1 VPPLAIAISLSDLR
15 LPLKRGLAAAR
26 RLGAQAVEIDARGE
40 LRPGALSETG
50 LRELRMLLNELDL
63 RVASIAFQTR
73 RGYDVA
79 DQLERRIAATKEAMK
94 FAYRLGAPVVVNQVG
109 RVPAESSGPIWTGL
123 IEVLSE
129 LAEHS
134 QRAGAR
140 LAAQTGT
147 ESGADLARL
156 LAALP
161 PQGIGVDFD
170 PGGLLVNGFSPSEAI
185 EVLAP
190 NVLQLRVRDA
200 AEDIARGRGLEVPL
214 GRGSVDFPA
223 ILGVLEERGF
233 RGTAVIARPN
243 STDPEGE
250 IGAAVEYLKSL

>member
-1 VPPLAIAISLSDLR
+1 M
-15 LPLKRGLAAAR
+15 
-26 RLGAQAVEIDARGE
+26 
-40 LRPGALSETG
+40 AL
-50 LRELRMLLNELDL
+50 
-63 RVASIAFQTR
+63 V
-73 RGYDVA
+73 
-79 DQLERRIAATKEAMK
+79 
-94 FAYRLGAPVVVNQVG
+94 
-109 RVPAESSGPIWTGL
+109 
-123 IEVLSE
+123 EVLGE
-129 LAEHS
+129 LAEYS

-170 PGGLLVNGFSPSEAI
+170 PGSLLVGGFSPREAI
-185 EVLAP
+185 AALGSS
-190 NVLQLRVRDA
+190 VLQLRVRDA
-200 AEDIARGRGLEVPL
+200 AEDFARGRGLEVPL

-243 STDPEGE
+243 SADPVGE
-250 IGAAVEYLKSL
+250 IGAAVEYFKSL